1 MFVSLSDKLVLLLYQ
16 EIGLQSNKD
25 SRRST
30 FGYVYT
36 PSGFFV
42 VSIATKKAF
51 WLLGSSLS
59 YIV

>member
-1 MFVSLSDKLVLLLYQ
+1 MTLYDELVLILYS
-16 EIGLQSNKD
+16 EIGFQSDKD

-30 FGYVYT
+30 FGYMYT

-51 WLLGSSLS
+51 WLLGSFLS